1 MSIRNVDNEESKV
14 KPKRSLPPSFARPFK
29 ELCHGQE
36 QITGKMLSRP
46 QISFHGQIHVIDT
59 IDIAD
64 QHAADICKQAQKHL
78 GFDIEWK
85 PSFVRDKP
93 QNAVSLLQLCTESTV
108 YLFRLCKIGLPSSLK
123 EILESKEIRK
133 VGLNCWLDARKLDRD
148 YGIDS
153 KGFVDVGDFAN
164 KLGITRLLDDHEHT
178 STRWSLIALSETIL
192 NETVFQTISN

>member
-64 QHAADICKQAQKHL
+64 QHAASVICKDFCHFMSRQTHTQYSMIYPFCSPHL
-78 GFDIEWK
+78 MYLILHIILFDCQWNNLVT
-85 PSFVRDKP
+85 S
-93 QNAVSLLQLCTESTV
+93 
-108 YLFRLCKIGLPSSLK
+108 
-123 EILESKEIRK
+123 
-133 VGLNCWLDARKLDRD
+133 
-148 YGIDS
+148 
-153 KGFVDVGDFAN
+153 AN
-164 KLGITRLLDDHEHT
+164 KLKNI
-178 STRWSLIALSETIL
+178 SAS
-192 NETVFQTISN
+192 ISNGNHHS